1 VSSNARVAR
10 KHGPNAFLMYTL
22 MNFFWDEEAL
32 HRRYPGHV
40 NENAVIFG
48 TQLPAPG
55 SVQSDFRAMD
65 IKSLCQSCM
74 AER

>member
-1 VSSNARVAR
+1 
-10 KHGPNAFLMYTL
+10 